1 VISTCSPCGSTAAAA
16 TRRAY
21 GSDASAFLAFTGKP
35 LRFVTIGDVQA
46 FGASLAHLATATSAR
61 RLSAVKSLLAFGH
74 RIGYLPFDV
83 GAPVILL
90 AVKNTLAERILAE
103 TDVHRMLALE
113 PNERNRIL
121 LNLLYAAGLRISEVC
136 ELAWRDVQPREQGG
150 QITVFG
156 KGGKS

>member
-1 VISTCSPCGSTAAAA
+1 VSGQEVTIPTGPAAPMVTQASSDQQLLA
-16 TRRAY
+16 LWLDGRGRHTQRAY
-21 GSDASAFLAFTGKP
+21 GADADAFLAFTGKP

-83 GAPVILL
+83 GAPVALP

-103 TDVHRMLALE
+103 ADVHRMLALE
-113 PNERNRIL
+113 PNERNRTH
-121 LNLLYAAGLRISEVC
+121 AG
-136 ELAWRDVQPREQGG
+136 P
-150 QITVFG
+150 
-156 KGGKS
+156 